1 VGESSSRLDS
11 LAADDLHAMFGPQL
25 LDRLDEW
32 LRQQNRLA
40 AVIRTVRECE
50 RTQASESDG
59 LKTMQCCCVVM
70 SGCRRRPLGRWCGR
84 VGRWSTCWRPGS
96 GSPTGR

>member
-1 VGESSSRLDS
+1 VGESSSGLDS

-25 LDRLDEW
+25 LDRLDEL

-40 AVIRTVRECE
+40 AEVIRTVRECE

-59 LKTMQCCCVVM
+59 LKTMQCC
-70 SGCRRRPLGRWCGR
+70 
-84 VGRWSTCWRPGS
+84 
-96 GSPTGR
+96 